1 MLAALKTIGEA
12 IADAEFRDPWEQY
25 WTPGK
30 MADAQTVVVIR
41 LVEREGEGGLDRVPD
56 GDEDDQEQELVLD
69 YTGTRLRSAGDPVD
83 MARAYGYVYNHIRDQ
98 SLTQRVAGSPAK
110 NLGYL
115 MEWPDQEAIGDVRD
129 APLMR
134 ALREVF
140 EREGDVIREGDESRG
155 GVLDYFDTGDE
166 DDGDEEDGDRSD
178 ERETLTPSSSEPV
191 FLTIEVVDQSGA
203 SRWPG
208 EIDAFREAARNYRR
222 DKLATRSAGSGNTG
236 EAVCSVCN
244 ERGPVYGAGAPLDR
258 IYTLKRQGPFAGYN
272 ASEAWRNRPLC
283 IECITAIETAWERF
297 VGPQQYGLPGIRCKV
312 IPYALPVS
320 DGDEQLRTLIRHSR
334 DDIIG
339 TERYDGDEA
348 KRPLARAWSG
358 YRDEIDRGRVEDALR
373 LSIIHYR
380 KDQSRSHTMSL
391 IDGVSQPG
399 VERVEAT
406 AAAVTERPAYIA
418 ALRPGGPPEETGI
431 RIAPSE
437 REIWTG
443 MWAYNLLAREAS
455 RSGDDPEPGDAQIW
469 IEVTAAL
476 LTGGSLPFESV
487 ISAVADELRARIRSD
502 RDQGIDR
509 ESDLNDPYY
518 APPFDGI
525 HVAEIYVLL
534 ETLAACG
541 VLDVEAGRESDS
553 IDAKPTLRVTSL
565 TAMSND
571 RTDRD
576 DDQEQN
582 DQDQNQELGSDAEY
596 PSLGA
601 AVEAYIDAHEPIA
614 ASPGRTA
621 AFAMGVMSASL
632 SSWQQRRDLN
642 STHLQNV
649 DINSLSVDSLPRMRS
664 KIWDKARTYNA
675 QKGNYGTPWSDLH
688 AIVDKAILDG
698 ESGGWEATRDDVQ
711 TYFIMGS
718 VAGPRLSSLV
728 ESKQG
733 DKDEDETADELP
745 TEPESAT
752 EAEPEQLTD

>member
-12 IADAEFRDPWEQY
+12 ITDAEFRDPSEQY

-30 MADAQTVVVIR
+30 MADAQAVVVIR
-41 LVEREGEGGLDRVPD
+41 LVERESDAE
-56 GDEDDQEQELVLD
+56 GDEDQELVLD
-69 YTGTRLRSAGDPVD
+69 YAGTRLRSAGDPVD
-83 MARAYGYVYNHIRDQ
+83 MARTYGYVYNHIRDQ

-115 MEWPDQEAIGDVRD
+115 MAWPDQEAIGDVRD
-129 APLMR
+129 APIVR

-140 EREGDVIREGDESRG
+140 DREGDVIRDGDESRD
-155 GVLDYFDTGDE
+155 GVLAYFDTGDE
-166 DDGDEEDGDRSD
+166 NGEDENGETDEDDETD

-244 ERGPVYGAGAPLDR
+244 ERGPVYGAGAPNDR
-258 IYTLKRQGPFAGYN
+258 IYTLKRQGPFASHN

-297 VGPQQYGLPGIRCKV
+297 VGPQQYGLPGIRCRV
-312 IPYALPVS
+312 IPYALPVPG
-320 DGDEQLRTLIRHSR
+320 GDEQLRTLIRHSR

-348 KRPLARAWSG
+348 ERPLARAWSG

-380 KDQSRSHTMSL
+380 KDKSRSHTMSL

-399 VERVEAT
+399 VERIEAT
-406 AAAVTERPAYIA
+406 AAAVTEQPAYIA

-431 RIAPSE
+431 RVAPSE

-443 MWAYNLLAREAS
+443 MWAYDLLAREAS
-455 RSGDDPEPGDAQIW
+455 RSGDDPEPRDAQIW

-509 ESDLNDPYY
+509 ESDLDDPYY

-541 VLDVEAGRESDS
+541 VLDVEAARESDS

-571 RTDRD
+571 RADRD

-582 DQDQNQELGSDAEY
+582 DQDQNQELGPDAEY

-614 ASPGRTA
+614 GSPGRTA

-649 DINSLSVDSLPRMRS
+649 DINSLSVDTLPRMRS

-688 AIVDKAILDG
+688 AIVDEAILDG

-733 DKDEDETADELP
+733 DEDEDETADELP
-745 TEPESAT
+745 TEPEIAT